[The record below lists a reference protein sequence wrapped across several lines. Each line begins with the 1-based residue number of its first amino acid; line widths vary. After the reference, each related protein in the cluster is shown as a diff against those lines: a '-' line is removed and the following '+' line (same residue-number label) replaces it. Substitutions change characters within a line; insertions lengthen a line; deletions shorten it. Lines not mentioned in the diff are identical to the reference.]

1 MGTEN
6 FGVGQFMDDSFHDNG
21 LIFDTVEIAV
31 FIIFALASE
40 GESTGAVD
48 VVLAGV
54 KVAFWCDGRAE
65 SGVGIYSNAAERIN
79 EGGDGIKIDA
89 EIIIEFD
96 LHKIGDGKHSVFD
109 VGAHKSA
116 AVGEFVFLFGVME
129 GDVVVAGDASDENLV
144 GFGVDAENHVDIAE
158 LIASV
163 DTTDENIKRIL
174 SEVEGFLRFGG
185 GRVSGS
191 DFVDEGVSVAEI
203 AEGEETEGGE
213 CDLDDEGE
221 EDGEG
226 F

>member
-6 FGVGQFMDDSFHDNG
+6 FGVGQFMDDGFHDNG

-48 VVLAGV
+48 VILAGV
-54 KVAFWCDGRAE
+54 EVTFWCDGRAE
-65 SGVGIYSNAAERIN
+65 SGVGIYGNAAECIN
-79 EGGDGIKIDA
+79 EGGDGIKINA

-96 LHKIGDGKHSVFD
+96 LHKIGDGKHGVFD

-144 GFGVDAENHVDIAE
+144 GFWVDREDHVDIAE
-158 LIASV
+158 LAAGV
-163 DTTDENIKRIL
+163 DTADEKIKGVL
-174 SEVEGFLRFGG
+174 GEVLGILRFGG
-185 GRVSGS
+185 GAGG
-191 DFVDEGVSVAEI
+191 DFVDESIGVIKIVERDDANGS
-203 AEGEETEGGE
+203 E
-213 CDLDDEGE
+213 CDLNDEGE
-221 EDGEG
+221 ENREG